1 MKIGLF
7 DAGVGS
13 FMFAHKLRMCYPFSN
28 LVYLAD
34 RKNFPYGAKDSK
46 TLVPI
51 ISDTINYLKH
61 KQHCDLVIMASNA
74 PTIMCFDMLPDTK
87 NVIGVYPPFD
97 KASNLSVNRKIGV
110 MGVKSLIQ
118 SEQFDKL
125 KKAKEKELS
134 IQIQG
139 IDSSSIIDSVI
150 ESGLFC
156 KNPHSAK
163 ADIKRF
169 MDSVKDK
176 NPNIDVFTLSSTHL
190 PWINYGDYSYL
201 NQLYPDTHF
210 IDPSDDIINGLN
222 LKNDTNNNQGN
233 LLCLATESQ
242 DYTAHDLE
250 MILSNMGHDLTI
262 NPVIIKN

>member
-13 FMFAHKLRMCYPFSN
+13 FMFAHKLRMLHPASN
-28 LVYLAD
+28 IVYLAD

-51 ISDTINYLKH
+51 ISDTIDYLKH
-61 KQHCDLVIMASNA
+61 KQQCDLVIMASNA

-87 NVIGVYPPFD
+87 NVIGVYPPFE
-97 KASNLSVNRKIGV
+97 KASDLSVNRKIGV
-110 MGVKSLIQ
+110 MGVRSLVQ
-118 SEQFDKL
+118 SEQFDTL

-134 IQIQG
+134 IEIKE
-139 IDSSSIIDSVI
+139 IDSSSIIDKVI
-150 ESGLFC
+150 ENGVFC
-156 KNPHSAK
+156 SKPEIAKN
-163 ADIKRF
+163 DIKTF
-169 MDSVKDK
+169 MDSVKNS
-176 NPNIDVFTLSSTHL
+176 NPDIDVFTLSSTHL
-190 PWINYGDYSYL
+190 PWINYGDYCYL

-222 LKNDTNNNQGN
+222 LKNDTNNNKGN

-242 DYTAHDLE
+242 DYTAYDLE
-250 MILSNMGHDLTI
+250 MILSMGHNVTI
-262 NPVIIKN
+262 NPVIIRN